1 MLRYYG
7 LAKLSTR
14 EKKRQGYWKT
24 DLIFSS
30 IIYLTWELASL
41 NLKYVLDHSTFN
53 YYIHKTCYIHKTS
66 AKIHY
71 STNVLS
77 LPSPIGDKGKKS
89 TGLHWIT
96 Q

>member
-53 YYIHKTCYIHKTS
+53 YWYIHKTS

-77 LPSPIGDKGKKS
+77 LPSPIGNKGKKS
-89 TGLHWIT
+89 TGLH
-96 Q
+96 